1 MTDRVSAVSS
11 AKAAGRTGSKR
22 PRSEGH
28 GWGKDFKLNW
38 ILYLIFIPCAV
49 YFIIFNYIP
58 MLGVLMAFQDVDS
71 TNISLFGGDWIG
83 WENFTRLFTTSV
95 GSNFW
100 LAIRNTAVMSLLNIT
115 FGFAAPVILAILVSE
130 VRNKGFRRFVQTV
143 TYMPYFVSAAVVCQI
158 IKELVGDEGVVTAI
172 CGWFGYSE
180 GNLLA
185 QADPPT
191 FWLIYMFTDIWQNA
205 GYSSIIFVAAI
216 HAIDPSLYEAA
227 AMDGATRWQRTWKIT
242 LPSILP
248 TIVMMFTIKM
258 GTMITA
264 GFDKVVL
271 LYNTGIFD
279 VADTI
284 YSYTYRLTTGSMG
297 STADFGLAAASGL
310 FQSVISVTLL
320 LSSNYLSRWLTKS
333 SLF

>member
-1 MTDRVSAVSS
+1 MTGRVSAVSS
-11 AKAAGRTGSKR
+11 AKTAEGARSGR

-58 MLGVLMAFQDVDS
+58 MMGVLMAFQDV
-71 TNISLFGGDWIG
+71 IG

-100 LAIRNTAVMSLLNIT
+100 LAIRNTVVMSLLNIT

-130 VRNKGFRRFVQTV
+130 VKNKGFRRFVQTV
-143 TYMPYFVSAAVVCQI
+143 TYMPYFVSAVVVCQI
-158 IKELVGDEGVVTAI
+158 VKELVGDEGVVTAI

-185 QADPPT
+185 QAEPPT

-227 AMDGATRWQRTWKIT
+227 AEDHHPEHPAHHRHDVHHQDGHNDH
-242 LPSILP
+242 
-248 TIVMMFTIKM
+248 
-258 GTMITA
+258 G
-264 GFDKVVL
+264 
-271 LYNTGIFD
+271 
-279 VADTI
+279 
-284 YSYTYRLTTGSMG
+284 
-297 STADFGLAAASGL
+297 GL
-310 FQSVISVTLL
+310 
-320 LSSNYLSRWLTKS
+320 R
-333 SLF
+333 

>member
-28 GWGKDFKLNW
+28 GWGKDFKLYW

-130 VRNKGFRRFVQTV
+130 VKNKGFRRFVQTV
-143 TYMPYFVSAAVVCQI
+143 TYMPYFVSAVVVCQI
-158 IKELVGDEGVVTAI
+158 IKEREALGQESSAD
-172 CGWFGYSE
+172 S
-180 GNLLA
+180 
-185 QADPPT
+185 QAN
-191 FWLIYMFTDIWQNA
+191 M
-205 GYSSIIFVAAI
+205 
-216 HAIDPSLYEAA
+216 
-227 AMDGATRWQRTWKIT
+227 
-242 LPSILP
+242 
-248 TIVMMFTIKM
+248 
-258 GTMITA
+258 
-264 GFDKVVL
+264 
-271 LYNTGIFD
+271 
-279 VADTI
+279 
-284 YSYTYRLTTGSMG
+284 
-297 STADFGLAAASGL
+297 
-310 FQSVISVTLL
+310 
-320 LSSNYLSRWLTKS
+320 
-333 SLF
+333 